1 MNTRTVGRAGGAE
14 LGVLAVVSLV
24 GAAVAVGGVASV
36 GFAVS
41 SSGLGGTE
49 GDAPGDGADGAGA
62 GVPEAALVGA
72 ASPGFAC

>member
-24 GAAVAVGGVASV
+24 GAAVAAGVASV

-49 GDAPGDGADGAGA
+49 GDAPGDGAGA